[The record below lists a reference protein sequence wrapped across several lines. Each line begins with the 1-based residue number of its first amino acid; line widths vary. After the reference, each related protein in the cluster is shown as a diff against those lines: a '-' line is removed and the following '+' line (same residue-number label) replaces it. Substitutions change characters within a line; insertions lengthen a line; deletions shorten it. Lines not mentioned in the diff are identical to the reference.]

1 MAGFG
6 IIGFA
11 GLAAVP
17 QILLGT
23 TAVFTV
29 LCIELPRSL
38 GMVDLNASDVF
49 KGCRRFLAY
58 CAPEAIALAC
68 VFLLAVLLRL
78 RGDMH
83 VPADPLEAEVW
94 EEIKKEWPVLMGG
107 DTLLNLQSMLRL
119 LIFASAAF
127 RAGLFQ
133 GFSSKPM
140 VTTSVDQGNGRVAAL
155 LSPLCGMGAALSLGG
170 MLARTRLCAQAAIY
184 RLEGPLSMGGDLPMF
199 CDLCSIPL
207 LVAMAFS
214 ALRPSSGSPLRTSA
228 AAAFALWVASRH
240 YLNLAKDPSTDSL
253 FTLTYVLEFLAAM
266 AFLGRAVVNSGHEAE
281 GSQRGRAFVGFVH
294 VLMAFQQALSAY
306 YFLTAFEPSPKL
318 VGNGRPFC
326 VIIWS
331 NLLAFG
337 AYLCA
342 AGLYL
347 GGLCA
352 EDAERSDNNR
362 TEATENVL
370 STTMSPDFSTS
381 SDMPMVMNPAMV
393 PVVSIEL

>member
-38 GMVDLNASDVF
+38 GMVDMNASDVF

-58 CAPEAIALAC
+58 CAPEAFGLAC
-68 VFLLAVLLRL
+68 VFILAVLLRL
-78 RGDMH
+78 RGDMQ
-83 VPADPLEAEVW
+83 VPTDPLEVEVW
-94 EEIKKEWPVLMGG
+94 EEIKAEWPVLMGG

-119 LIFASAAF
+119 LIFMSAAF
-127 RAGLFQ
+127 RAGLFN
-133 GFSSKPM
+133 GFSSKQM
-140 VTTSVDQGNGRVAAL
+140 VTTSADQGNGSVAAL
-155 LSPLCGMGAALSLGG
+155 VSPLSGMGAALSLGG
-170 MLARTRLCAQAAIY
+170 MLARTRLCTQASIY

-199 CDLCSIPL
+199 CDLCSVPL
-207 LVAMAFS
+207 LMALAFS
-214 ALRPSSGSPLRTSA
+214 ALRPSSGSPVRTA
-228 AAAFALWVASRH
+228 AATAFALWVASRH
-240 YLNLAKDPSTDSL
+240 YLNLAKDSSMDGL
-253 FTLTYVLEFLAAM
+253 FTLTYVLEFLAAL
-266 AFLGRAVVNSGHEAE
+266 AFMGRAAMSSGHEVE
-281 GSQRGRAFVGFVH
+281 GGQRGRAFVGFVH

-306 YFLTAFEPSPKL
+306 YFLTAFEPSPNL
-318 VGNGRPFC
+318 VGSGRPFC

-342 AGLYL
+342 AGLCL

-352 EDAERSDNNR
+352 ESAERGESNGRDR
-362 TEATENVL
+362 SGDA
-370 STTMSPDFSTS
+370 F
-381 SDMPMVMNPAMV
+381 NPAMSRELSTSPNMPAV
-393 PVVSIEL
+393 ITPAFSIDL